1 MLLQPLEK
9 EIPLPNGGTKS
20 FVISKFPA
28 TVGREIITQYPTSAA
43 PKIGD
48 YRLNEDL
55 MFKLLCYVGVP
66 VPGQDPIMLTT
77 RDLVNNHVPD
87 WETLVKIE
95 WAMMQ
100 YNSSFFEN
108 GKMLSFLDL
117 MKGQLEGLVSKMLT
131 SFVQSLSKNDLPPSG
146 N

>member
-66 VPGQDPIMLTT
+66 VSGSEPIMLTT